1 MREDERISRVLNRLT
16 VEEFL
21 EIYPENIQGI
31 MSEIGYYVD
40 NGLIYIGN
48 RNAENN
54 DLAK

>member
-1 MREDERISRVLNRLT
+1 MREDERISRVLNSLT

-31 MSEIGYYVD
+31 MSEIGYYVC

-48 RNAENN
+48 RNAE
-54 DLAK
+54 K